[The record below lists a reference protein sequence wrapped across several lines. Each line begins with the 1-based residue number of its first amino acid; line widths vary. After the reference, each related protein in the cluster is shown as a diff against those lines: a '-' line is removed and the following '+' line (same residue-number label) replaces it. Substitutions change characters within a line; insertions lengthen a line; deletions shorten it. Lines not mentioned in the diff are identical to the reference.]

1 MYSFDSRVRYSECDE
16 NGRLSLV
23 SMIDY
28 LQDCSTF
35 HCEDMGEGIL
45 GLKQEGLGWI
55 LANWR
60 IEVSRLPLF
69 GEKIRIST
77 WCYEMKRL
85 HAMRNFQITDEKG
98 ESLVT
103 ADSQWFLYNLNEQKV
118 SRIPESQQFYIE
130 DTPRAQMGQME
141 RKLAGTGDATQA
153 SPIIVSEQHLDT
165 NRHVNNAEYVR
176 FALLAAGELG
186 HAIDLVRLE
195 VQYRT
200 MALLGDTLTPVVYGD
215 GNDIT
220 VSINGD
226 DGKARAIVRMEGRA

>member
-23 SMIDY
+23 SLIDY

-69 GEKIRIST
+69 GEKIRTST

-165 NRHVNNAEYVR
+165 NNHVNNAQYVMMAIA
-176 FALLAAGELG
+176 ALHELG
-186 HAIDLVRLE
+186 IVAALDTLS
-195 VQYRT
+195 VQYRS
-200 MALLGDTLTPVVYGD
+200 MARLGDTVVPRVFECEG
-215 GNDIT
+215 GHT
-220 VSINGD
+220 VELAAADATVYANVKLQ
-226 DGKARAIVRMEGRA
+226 GK